1 MNVSF
6 AKPEWKPRKYK
17 RLNQQEGLEKTA
29 LFVMHILSGM
39 KKLSPLVRVVIHHK
53 SSYNI
58 CVAFESKEEVQQ
70 DF

>member
-1 MNVSF
+1 METKKIQAIESTGR
-6 AKPEWKPRKYK
+6 AW
-17 RLNQQEGLEKTA
+17 KTA